1 MKENNPL
8 SPHIQIYN
16 WHISSL
22 ISISHRITGIIN
34 IILIT
39 LICLWTALLLLGD
52 INYELIQKFFE
63 TFFGKFLIMGTV
75 WSFSFQ
81 ILSEIRHLFWDL
93 GLGFELKTSNITG
106 LLVIFGSFVL
116 TILIFTLGSSVILM
130 PLMLWFL
137 FNLVSYYDKSY
148 DEVLLFFTS
157 QPTKFLFSLFII
169 FAYFYSSLSISEV
182 FEDYIESEKL
192 KYVANRLLYL
202 FAIIIPISTLLL
214 LFKLSL

>member
-1 MKENNPL
+1 M
-8 SPHIQIYN
+8 
-16 WHISSL
+16 
-22 ISISHRITGIIN
+22 IN
-34 IILIT
+34 ATKKWI
-39 LICLWTALLLLGD
+39 
-52 INYELIQKFFE
+52 
-63 TFFGKFLIMGTV
+63 FLKI
-75 WSFSFQ
+75 
-81 ILSEIRHLFWDL
+81 
-93 GLGFELKTSNITG
+93 
-106 LLVIFGSFVL
+106 
-116 TILIFTLGSSVILM
+116 SSVILM

-202 FAIIIPISTLLL
+202 FAIIIPISTLLT
-214 LFKLSL
+214 LFKLSQ